1 MITGRYG
8 GAVEPTLLARAP
20 LDPDALRRAVL
31 RPDRLWRRVVVLA
44 ETDST
49 NAEVIKAA
57 WDGEPEG
64 LVVVAEHQRAG
75 RGRIGRRWSC
85 PPRAGLTLSVLLRP
99 AESTPG
105 RPPAPVP
112 QWGWLPL
119 LAGVALVE
127 AVGAVTGLTAQVKWP
142 NDLLVAD
149 GKCAGVLAEVAGDAV
164 VLGIGLNV
172 TVGPAELPPRA
183 PDAPPA
189 TSLAL
194 AGATNLDR
202 VALAGALL
210 DRVGDWYQRWRAA
223 GGDADRCGLRPA
235 YLAACATVG
244 RPVRAVLPGED
255 ELIGTVVGV
264 DPDGRLVLSTPT
276 GRQEVAAADI
286 VHLRATP
293 ENTAGGR

>member
-112 QWGWLPL
+112 QWG
-119 LAGVALVE
+119 
-127 AVGAVTGLTAQVKWP
+127 
-142 NDLLVAD
+142 
-149 GKCAGVLAEVAGDAV
+149 
-164 VLGIGLNV
+164 
-172 TVGPAELPPRA
+172 
-183 PDAPPA
+183 
-189 TSLAL
+189 
-194 AGATNLDR
+194 
-202 VALAGALL
+202 
-210 DRVGDWYQRWRAA
+210 
-223 GGDADRCGLRPA
+223 
-235 YLAACATVG
+235 
-244 RPVRAVLPGED
+244 
-255 ELIGTVVGV
+255 
-264 DPDGRLVLSTPT
+264 
-276 GRQEVAAADI
+276 
-286 VHLRATP
+286 
-293 ENTAGGR
+293 